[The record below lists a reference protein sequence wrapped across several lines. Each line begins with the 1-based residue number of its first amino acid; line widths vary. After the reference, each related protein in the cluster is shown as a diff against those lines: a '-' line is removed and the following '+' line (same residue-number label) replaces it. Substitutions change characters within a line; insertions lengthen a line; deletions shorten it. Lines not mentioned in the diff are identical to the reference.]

1 MKPLPILVKPSMELF
16 SNLINIT
23 KSLLLDLISDTTL
36 LIKVVMITKILII
49 VQVVPTSSNQINQI
63 NIARDTLISS
73 KSSTTKESSYMN
85 AT

>member
-1 MKPLPILVKPSMELF
+1 MELF